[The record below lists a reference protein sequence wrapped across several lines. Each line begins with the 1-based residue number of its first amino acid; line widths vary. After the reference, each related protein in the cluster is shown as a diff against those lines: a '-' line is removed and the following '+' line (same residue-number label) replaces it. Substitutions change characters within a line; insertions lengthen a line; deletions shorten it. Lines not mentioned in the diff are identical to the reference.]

1 MKARKIMKNKEKN
14 PYANISIKK
23 ITAPKKPKIVP
34 KGTKLVGGD
43 LRAKD
48 GK

>member
-1 MKARKIMKNKEKN
+1 MKNKEKN

-23 ITAPKKPKIVP
+23 ITAPKKPAVTP
-34 KGTKLVGGD
+34 KGRKIQGTD
-43 LRAKD
+43 LRVRG